1 MVQGSAAGAEG
12 RAERK
17 RAVFGDMERR
27 FARRGGAGRWS
38 DIIRLGGCWLQQ
50 GKLRKQLSLMDLT
63 FVGLGS
69 IIGSGWLFASA
80 KVASTAGPGGTLSW
94 VIGAVAVI
102 LLGLVYAELGG
113 SIPRAGGSVRYP
125 LYSHGPL
132 IGYLMGFASLIAFS
146 SVAGIEVE
154 AARQYATAWWPQLSQ
169 PSGNPTVLGWFIQLL
184 LLAIFF
190 AINYFGVKLF
200 GKTNTIITAFK
211 FIVPCITIITLLTQ
225 FKGVNFS
232 SHGFAPFGFSGI
244 EAAVSTSGIIFAYLG
259 FQQSVGFAS
268 EARRPQRDVP
278 WAIILAVVLSAAL
291 YELLQ
296 IAFLGAVPAD
306 KLTQGWAPVHN
317 EFKLPF
323 HDIAVVLGFA
333 WLGWLILF
341 DAVIS
346 PSGTANIYLSATTRV
361 IFGWARNRTFFRVFA
376 SVDEKTGVPHASLW
390 LAFFMAV
397 FWTLPFPSWGAMV
410 NVVSAAT
417 VVTYVVGPIS
427 AHAFRRTAPDLDR
440 PFKLKGMSIISPLS
454 FIVASLIVYW
464 TGWSTDSWLLGSMLV
479 MFILYVIFQR
489 FVPKEAVSFGE
500 QLRASWWLVVY
511 YAVMIVISYL
521 GTFGGINAIPAPW
534 DQIIVV
540 VVSLALY
547 YWGVNSALPK
557 PVFDDDQVADEEVNA
572 AVL

>member
-1 MVQGSAAGAEG
+1 M
-12 RAERK
+12 
-17 RAVFGDMERR
+17 
-27 FARRGGAGRWS
+27 
-38 DIIRLGGCWLQQ
+38 QQ

-80 KVASTAGPGGTLSW
+80 RVASTAGPGGTLSW
-94 VIGAVAVI
+94 LIGAIAVI

-132 IGYLMGFASLIAFS
+132 IGYLLGFASLVAFS

-154 AARQYATAWWPQLSQ
+154 AARQYATAWWPQLTQ
-169 PSGNPTVLGWFIQLL
+169 PQSSNPTVLGWFVQLA

-200 GKTNTIITAFK
+200 GKTNTVITAFK
-211 FIVPCITIITLLTQ
+211 FIVPLITVITLLTQ
-225 FKGVNFS
+225 FKGANFH

-244 EAAVSTSGIIFAYLG
+244 EAAVSTSGIIFAFLG

-278 WAIILAVVLSAAL
+278 MAIILAVVLSAAL

-306 KLTQGWAPVHN
+306 KIAQGWANVDN
-317 EFKLPF
+317 VFKLPF
-323 HDIAVVLGFA
+323 HDIAVVLGFTWLA
-333 WLGWLILF
+333 WIILF
-341 DAVIS
+341 DAFIS

-361 IFGWARNRTFFRVFA
+361 IFGWARNRTFFRVFGN
-376 SVDEKTGVPHASLW
+376 VDEKTGVPHAALW
-390 LAFFMAV
+390 LAFIMAI

-417 VVTYVVGPIS
+417 IVTYVVGPVS

-440 PFKLKGMSIISPLS
+440 PFMLKGMSVISPLS

-464 TGWSTDSWLLGSMLV
+464 TGWSTDSWLLGCMLV
-479 MFILYVIFQR
+479 MFILYVVFQR
-489 FVPKEAVSFGE
+489 FVPKDVVSFGD
-500 QLRASWWLVVY
+500 QLRASWWLVAYFV
-511 YAVMIVISYL
+511 VMILLSYL
-521 GTFGGINAIPAPW
+521 GTFGGIKAIPSPW

-540 VVSLALY
+540 IVSIALY

-557 PVFDDDQVADEEVNA
+557 PMFDDDQVDEDIHA
-572 AVL
+572 AVI